1 MEQQRF
7 DVSFKGELLPGFELD
22 QVRQN
27 LGQLFKANEAQLN
40 KLFSGQLCSVKKDVD
55 KATALKYQ
63 QALKKAGAK
72 PLISKAAESDTP
84 ATAATPTNKPA
95 TVSQA
100 TTSATSQ
107 PQKRSDTPATGE
119 PEPSSTRATATTK
132 SSSSLSV
139 LPVGT
144 DVLAADERKA
154 IVERDIDTSALSASA
169 EFEQL
174 SPEKHDQAVAPNTD
188 HIQLGETGE
197 DMSPYARQ
205 EATSID
211 LDAKSEHL
219 DLAET
224 GTNMQDEYREHT
236 ELPLDLSAMSM
247 AEVGTR
253 LSDKKTEAEPPA
265 PDTSHLQLE
274 KPNPFLE

>member
-22 QVRQN
+22 QVRRS

-72 PLISKAAESDTP
+72 PLISKAGESDTP
-84 ATAATPTNKPA
+84 TTAATPTNKP
-95 TVSQA
+95 
-100 TTSATSQ
+100 TTASQ
-107 PQKRSDTPATGE
+107 PQERSDTPATGE

-139 LPVGT
+139 LPVGA
-144 DVLAADERKA
+144 DVLTADERKA
-154 IVERDIDTSALSASA
+154 IVERDIDTSTLSASA

-174 SPEKHDQAVAPNTD
+174 SPEKHNQAIAPNTD

-205 EATSID
+205 EAASID
-211 LDAKSEHL
+211 LDAKSKHL

-224 GTNMQDEYREHT
+224 GANMQDEYREYT

-247 AEVGTR
+247 AEVGSQ

-265 PDTSHLQLE
+265 PDISHLQVE